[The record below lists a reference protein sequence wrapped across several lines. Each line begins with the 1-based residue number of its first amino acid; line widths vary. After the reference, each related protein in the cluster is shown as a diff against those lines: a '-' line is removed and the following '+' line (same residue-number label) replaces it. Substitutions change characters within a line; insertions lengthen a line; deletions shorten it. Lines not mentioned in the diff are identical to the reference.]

1 MKQNNDYNNMQ
12 QGEKVTIDDF
22 IIPQKVT
29 AFTTA
34 YRPAKKQTLTSEV
47 FTDTRLREFFKAY
60 VTKVGDP
67 LAEYISR
74 LERLGYKMQV
84 SLTGEPAIIVELA

>member
-1 MKQNNDYNNMQ
+1 MKPTNHTDDIQ
-12 QGEKVTIDDF
+12 QGPKVTIDDF

-34 YRPAKKQTLTSEV
+34 YRPAKKQALTSEV
-47 FTDTRLREFFKAY
+47 FTDTRLREFFNAY